1 MNSTLS
7 IRDRAQYRMPGSFS
21 GTVGSSM
28 ITVVN
33 LLAMPIANATEALW
47 PAPRGVI
54 VVECMTS
61 DTQQSSTVKE
71 GLLLEDVST
80 LISDAAKAAIGAAGL
95 KRLENFFRLQAG
107 WDGKASKP
115 IELNSIA
122 LFSSFFAE
130 TGLRPHQLGLFMSAR
145 GNVVVNWH
153 DQDRHLVELEFHA
166 SGVDYFIESSGE
178 EGTVAKGD
186 VGFSKLLNRLAEPV
200 EA

>member
-1 MNSTLS
+1 MNLPLS
-7 IRDRAQYRMPGSFS
+7 ICDRPQYRIPGSFT

-28 ITVVN
+28 IAIAN
-33 LLAMPIANATEALW
+33 LLAIPMANAAEALR
-47 PAPRGVI
+47 PAPRGVS

-145 GNVVVNWH
+145 GNVVAQRETSVARFQWH
-153 DQDRHLVELEFHA
+153 AGGFAAD
-166 SGVDYFIESSGE
+166 
-178 EGTVAKGD
+178 GD
-186 VGFSKLLNRLAEPV
+186 
-200 EA
+200 